1 MKRIGIF
8 LIFIVSSI
16 LIFLALNF
24 LINDELYLNNNKP
37 LYKYKETEE
46 YKLNTIINKRYT
58 FNLPKV

>member
-8 LIFIVSSI
+8 LIFILSSI

-24 LINDELYLNNNKP
+24 LINDELYLNNHKP

-46 YKLNTIINKRYT
+46 
-58 FNLPKV
+58 